1 MLHEDNPD
9 ISSEDPRALE
19 DAACE
24 AARLG
29 GMVLARRFRSADGLR
44 VEQKGLHDFVTE
56 VDRET
61 ERVVTS
67 YLRARFPGHAIL
79 AEETFAEAHVPEY
92 RWVVDPLD
100 GTTNFIHG
108 VATFAVS
115 VAVEDR
121 SGPVAGAVHDPLH
134 EETFHARRGGGA
146 RRNGE
151 PIACSRPST
160 LDDALLATGFPFR
173 EMRRVDGYMK
183 SLEAFVRGTSGLRR
197 AGAAAL
203 DLAYVACGRYD
214 GFWEV
219 GLSRWDIAAGVLL
232 VQEAGGAV
240 SDVAG
245 GRSYLDSGDLVASG
259 RSIHEAMLDITRRYL
274 A

>member
-1 MLHEDNPD
+1 VSLE
-9 ISSEDPRALE
+9 ALE
-19 DAACE
+19 RAACE

-29 GMVLARRFRSADGLR
+29 GEVLSRRFRSTDSLK
-44 VEQKGLHDFVTE
+44 VESKGLHDFVTE

-61 ERVVTS
+61 EAVVTG
-67 YLRARFPGHAIL
+67 YLRKNFPGHAIL
-79 AEETFAEAHVPEY
+79 AEETFAEAHVPEH

-121 SGPVAGAVHDPLH
+121 AGPLAGAIFDPIH
-134 EETFHARRGGGA
+134 GETFHARRGGGA
-146 RRNGE
+146 FRNGLRME
-151 PIACSRPST
+151 CSRPAS
-160 LDDALLATGFPFR
+160 LEDALLATGFPFR
-173 EMRRVDGYMK
+173 ELGRVEGYMR
-183 SLEAFVRGTSGLRR
+183 SLEAFVRTTAGLRR
-197 AGAAAL
+197 AGSAAL

-219 GLSRWDIAAGVLL
+219 GLSRWDVSAGVLL
-232 VQEAGGAV
+232 VREAGGAV

-245 GRSYLDSGDLVASG
+245 GTAYLESGDIVASG
-259 RSIHEAMLDITRRYL
+259 TGIHPAMLEVTRRCL
-274 A
+274 G